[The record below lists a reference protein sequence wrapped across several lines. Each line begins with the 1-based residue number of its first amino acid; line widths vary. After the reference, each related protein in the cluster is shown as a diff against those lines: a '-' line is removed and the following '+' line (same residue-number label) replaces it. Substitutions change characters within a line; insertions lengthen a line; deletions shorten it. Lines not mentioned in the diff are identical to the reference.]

1 MLSVGAA
8 GPGGALA
15 PFSDQRTPVAVTAP
29 GVNVTSAYPGTFPDA
44 YDPDQSGTSFAAAY
58 VSGVAALVRATHPRL
73 NPAQVVARIEA
84 TARGSTGPGT
94 GHGLID
100 PVRAVTAVLPGEP
113 RRRRLPPAPAPASG
127 GDQGGDRWLVRPM
140 SWPVTAGLVIARRHR
155 RQRRAGPGLS
165 GPAREL
171 AVTRAVIAGSFGLIV
186 VVVAG

>member
-15 PFSDQRTPVAVTAP
+15 PFSDRRTQVAVTAP

-44 YDPDQSGTSFAAAY
+44 YNPDQSGTSFAAAY

-100 PVRAVTAVLPGEP
+100 PVRAVTAVLPADP
-113 RRRRLPPAPAPASG
+113 AAAPPPAPARPVPVPPA
-127 GDQGGDRWLVRPM
+127 
-140 SWPVTAGLVIARRHR
+140 PVQPAPAAPPSRAA
-155 RQRRAGPGLS
+155 RAGPGLRVR
-165 GPAREL
+165 PRAR
-171 AVTRAVIAGSFGLIV
+171 
-186 VVVAG
+186 